1 MRNWLKKER
10 TDGTSGGLTKQDKII
25 LFTFSARA
33 SRSLALNSFNFD
45 MLNAI
50 SFQLGCLYSGQT
62 AVAFG
67 KLMGGTSLLMRLISG
82 SWGFVALSHHQ
93 VTGTQG
99 ENSSPLFFACG
110 RSFSP
115 AKLCPV
121 KLRQARLAPVIS
133 VL

>member
-1 MRNWLKKER
+1 MVEER
-10 TDGTSGGLTKQDKII
+10 KDSGTTGGLTKQDEII

-82 SWGFVALSHHQ
+82 SWRFVAVSHHQ
-93 VTGTQG
+93 A
-99 ENSSPLFFACG
+99 S
-110 RSFSP
+110 RSQEPKVKTHRRCFSL
-115 AKLCPV
+115 AV
-121 KLRQARLAPVIS
+121 GHFLRPNYVR
-133 VL
+133 